1 MVITGDS
8 YTVEERRIS
17 ASETVSTLVIK
28 RVARHKQQMGRYT
41 CVASN
46 SLGADEKDV
55 NIYRKFAR
63 KFVRWSYG
71 LSKMTN
77 FVKLFSNFQLILRP
91 LRPQLKSHPLP
102 LRQQL

>member
-1 MVITGDS
+1 MHSFSIMGTAGSMVITGDS

-55 NIYRKFAR
+55 NIYRKLAR
-63 KFVRWSYG
+63 MRGRWNYG
-71 LSKMTN
+71 LSKM
-77 FVKLFSNFQLILRP
+77 KRRIL
-91 LRPQLKSHPLP
+91 
-102 LRQQL
+102 

>member
-1 MVITGDS
+1 MHSFSKIAGSMVITGDS

-63 KFVRWSYG
+63 
-71 LSKMTN
+71 M
-77 FVKLFSNFQLILRP
+77 
-91 LRPQLKSHPLP
+91 
-102 LRQQL
+102 